1 MNNVLVSVLVPTYKR
16 SDLLPRALDSILAQ
30 TYKNIEIIVVDDNP
44 SGSDHRRK
52 TEETVNRYI
61 ERNPSVRYVQTS
73 GATGGGAARN
83 FGLKY
88 CTGDYIAF
96 LDDDDRYLPDKIET
110 QLLFMQKRHLDM
122 SYQDV
127 QWNDMQ
133 ERVVEVRR
141 MDRAKDYSQEELLRT
156 HIVTAIAPTAIY
168 MIRREALLKTEG
180 FGEVPRGQDF
190 IFMLRCIEAGLRI
203 GYMPGVYVIQ
213 YIHDGERISVG
224 EKFIQ
229 AQTQIYKLMCS
240 YKGILSKKEQRYVDF
255 RFHAVCA
262 ISCLRGKQLSK
273 AIPYAA
279 KAFLISPADCC
290 KEAKRFFGGR
300 NAKKKRRK

>member
-1 MNNVLVSVLVPTYKR
+1 MGVLVSVLVPTYKR

-30 TYKNIEIIVVDDNP
+30 TYKNIEIVVVDDNP
-44 SGSDHRRK
+44 PESEHREK
-52 TEETVNRYI
+52 TKEVMTRYI
-61 ERNPSVRYVQTS
+61 EKNPSVRYVQTA

-83 FGLKY
+83 FGLKH
-88 CTGDYIAF
+88 CTGEYIAF

-110 QLLFMQKRHLDM
+110 QLLFMQERQLDM

-127 QWNDMQ
+127 QWNDTQ

-141 MDRAKDYSQEELLRT
+141 MNRAKNYSQEELLRT

-168 MIRREALLKTEG
+168 MIRRDALLKTEG

-190 IFMLRCIEAGLRI
+190 IFMLRCIEAGLKI
-203 GYMPGVYVIQ
+203 EYMPGVHVIQ

-229 AQTQIYKLMCS
+229 AQTKIYELMCS
-240 YKGILSKKEQRYVDF
+240 YKGILSKNEQRYVDF

-262 ISCLRGKQLSK
+262 ISCLRGKQFSK
-273 AIPYAA
+273 AIPFAV
-279 KAFLISPADCC
+279 KAFFISPADCF
-290 KEAKRFFGGR
+290 KEAKRFFSGR
-300 NAKKKRRK
+300 NKKSI